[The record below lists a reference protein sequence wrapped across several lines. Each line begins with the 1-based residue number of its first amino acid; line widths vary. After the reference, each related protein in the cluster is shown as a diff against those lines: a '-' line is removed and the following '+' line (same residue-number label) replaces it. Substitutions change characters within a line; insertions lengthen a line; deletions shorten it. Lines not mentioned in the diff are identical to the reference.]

1 MEYLMYDSR
10 GNAARLLQKSQC
22 GEKTI
27 FSGKILVLQGIRTV
41 HSPARPVR
49 TKTDAFCTPTGQ
61 IGNDFLCRW
70 KYLYA
75 LEKGGSARPI
85 LFPQKSLLCAGS
97 SAIFG
102 IYAENSQKY
111 YNNSMKHAV
120 LQVRNRTFFNELL
133 T

>member
-1 MEYLMYDSR
+1 MIAGE
-10 GNAARLLQKSQC
+10 NTVCLLQKSQY
-22 GEKTI
+22 GEKNGI
-27 FSGKILVLQGIRTV
+27 FRKSSGFAGNLHTV
-41 HSPARPVR
+41 HGHARPVR
-49 TKTDAFCTPTGQ
+49 TKTDAFCTPAGQ

-102 IYAENSQKY
+102 IYAENSQKH

>member
-1 MEYLMYDSR
+1 MIAGE
-10 GNAARLLQKSQC
+10 NTVCLLQKSQY
-22 GEKTI
+22 GEKNDI
-27 FSGKILVLQGIRTV
+27 FRKSSGFAGNLHTV
-41 HSPARPVR
+41 HGPARPVR
-49 TKTDAFCTPTGQ
+49 TKTDAFCTPAGQ
-61 IGNDFLCRW
+61 IGNDFLRRW

-111 YNNSMKHAV
+111 Y
-120 LQVRNRTFFNELL
+120 
-133 T
+133 

>member
-1 MEYLMYDSR
+1 MYDSR
-10 GNAARLLQKSQC
+10 GNTVCLLQKSQY
-22 GEKTI
+22 GEKNNI
-27 FSGKILVLQGIRTV
+27 FRKSSGFAGNLHTV
-41 HSPARPVR
+41 RGHDRPVR
-49 TKTDAFCTPTGQ
+49 TKTDAFCTTTGQ
-61 IGNDFLCRW
+61 IGNDFLRRW

-97 SAIFG
+97 SAIFD

>member
-1 MEYLMYDSR
+1 MYDSR

-27 FSGKILVLQGIRTV
+27 FSGKILVLQGICTV

-49 TKTDAFCTPTGQ
+49 TKTDASYTPAGQ
-61 IGNDFLCRW
+61 IGNAFLCLW

-111 YNNSMKHAV
+111 YNDSMKYAE

>member
-1 MEYLMYDSR
+1 MIAGE
-10 GNAARLLQKSQC
+10 NTVCLLQKSQY

-27 FSGKILVLQGIRTV
+27 FSGKVLVLQGICII
-41 HSPARPVR
+41 HGHDRPVR
-49 TKTDAFCTPTGQ
+49 TKTDAFCTPAGQ

-97 SAIFG
+97 STIFG

>member
-1 MEYLMYDSR
+1 MYDSR
-10 GNAARLLQKSQC
+10 GKYRVSVAEITIRRKNDIFRKS
-22 GEKTI
+22 
-27 FSGKILVLQGIRTV
+27 SGFAGNLHTV
-41 HSPARPVR
+41 RGHDRPVR
-49 TKTDAFCTPTGQ
+49 TKTDAFCTPAGQ
-61 IGNDFLCRW
+61 IGNDFLRRW
-70 KYLYA
+70 QYLYA

>member
-1 MEYLMYDSR
+1 MYDSR
-10 GNAARLLQKSQC
+10 GNTVCLLQKSQY
-22 GEKTI
+22 GEKNDI
-27 FSGKILVLQGIRTV
+27 FRKSSGFAGNLHTV
-41 HSPARPVR
+41 HGPAHPVR
-49 TKTDAFCTPTGQ
+49 TKTDAFCTPAGQ

>member
-1 MEYLMYDSR
+1 MIAGE
-10 GNAARLLQKSQC
+10 NTVFLLQKSQY
-22 GEKTI
+22 GEKNDI
-27 FSGKILVLQGIRTV
+27 FRKSSGFAGNLHTV
-41 HSPARPVR
+41 HGPARPVR
-49 TKTDAFCTPTGQ
+49 TKTDAFCTPAGQ
-61 IGNDFLCRW
+61 IGNDFLRRW

-102 IYAENSQKY
+102 IYAENSRKY
-111 YNNSMKHAV
+111 YNNSMKYAEF
-120 LQVRNRTFFNELL
+120 QVRNRSFPNELL

>member
-1 MEYLMYDSR
+1 
-10 GNAARLLQKSQC
+10 LQKSQY
-22 GEKTI
+22 GEKNDI
-27 FSGKILVLQGIRTV
+27 FRKSSGFAGNLHTV
-41 HSPARPVR
+41 HGHDRPVR
-49 TKTDAFCTPTGQ
+49 TKTDAFCTPAGQ
-61 IGNDFLCRW
+61 IGNDFLRRW

-102 IYAENSQKY
+102 IYAENSRKY
-111 YNNSMKHAV
+111 YNDSMKYAA